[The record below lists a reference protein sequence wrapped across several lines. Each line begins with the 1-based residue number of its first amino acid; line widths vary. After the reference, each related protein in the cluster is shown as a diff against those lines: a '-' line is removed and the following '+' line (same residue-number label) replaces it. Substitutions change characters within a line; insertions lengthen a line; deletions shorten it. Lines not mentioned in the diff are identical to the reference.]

1 MLETLP
7 ADIRVWT
14 EKQIGTIEST
24 QQLKGGISTS
34 IFRLTCAKGDFVLRV
49 IDNVEWLQEESD
61 LAEHEAAA
69 LQAVANLNIPTPQ
82 LIAFDNAEGSSL
94 PVVLSTWLPGK
105 VVLQPDNLDTWLCEL
120 AQTLAKLHQFDSP
133 DFKWVY
139 HTWMNAE
146 LLRKVPQWVQHP
158 ELWRK
163 AADIFQQPLP
173 ETPLRLIHRDYH
185 PANVLFTGE
194 KLTGIVDWI
203 NACRGAV
210 NIDIATCRVDL
221 VCLHGIEAANQF
233 LHHYEAAANLV
244 HDPVWDALAILDFFD
259 YEDNPKAV
267 LQSWHDLGRTD
278 LSEPIIY
285 QRAND
290 YMVEVMQRL

>member
-1 MLETLP
+1 MLETIP
-7 ADIRVWT
+7 DDIRTWT
-14 EKQIGTIEST
+14 EKQIGTMQSY

-49 IDNVEWLQEESD
+49 IDNEEWLQEEAD

-69 LQAVANLNIPTPQ
+69 LQAVANLDIPTPQ
-82 LIAFDNAEGSSL
+82 LIAWDNAEVCSL

-120 AQTLAKLHQFDSP
+120 AQTLAQLHQFDSP
-133 DFKWVY
+133 DFKWTY
-139 HTWMNAE
+139 HSWMNAE
-146 LLRKVPQWVQHP
+146 TLGKLPQWVQHP
-158 ELWRK
+158 DLWHK
-163 AADIFQQPLP
+163 AVEIFHQPLP
-173 ETPLRLIHRDYH
+173 ATPIRLIHRDYH
-185 PANVLFTGE
+185 PGNVLFTGD

-203 NACRGAV
+203 VACRGSV

-233 LHHYEAAANLV
+233 LRHYEAASGITYN
-244 HDPVWDALAILDFFD
+244 PVWDALAILDFFD
-259 YEDNPKAV
+259 HEDNPKDV

-278 LSEPIIY
+278 LSEALLY
-285 QRAND
+285 QRANAYLVD
-290 YMVEVMQRL
+290 VMKRF